1 MTPHPALSRG
11 PRELVQLSG
20 KWRGGLPD
28 GGAMCEQKM
37 DGVRAYYLG
46 NTLRTREG
54 MEIGGVGH
62 ILHRLA
68 GIERAYG
75 QPLMFDGEFI
85 APGGYQATLRHIG
98 QGLRAPEG
106 GTLHLFDCLHAE
118 EWQANDCDR
127 PLYERKAMLSSL
139 VGIQNDSDGGWTWR
153 AGTHGKEPDGPPV
166 AIIPDVWCA
175 TPADVE
181 QMAAE
186 IWARDGE
193 GVVVKDAESVYRR
206 ERSNA
211 WRKFKRAGWST
222 RKIRDNSLVMG

>member
-1 MTPHPALSRG
+1 MIPHPALSRG
-11 PRELVQLSG
+11 PRELVQLAG
-20 KWRGGLPD
+20 EWRGGLPD
-28 GGAMCEQKM
+28 GGAMVEEKR
-37 DGVRAYYLG
+37 DGVRAHYIG
-46 NTLRTREG
+46 GTLRTREG
-54 MEIGGVGH
+54 IEIGGVGH

-106 GTLHLFDCLHAE
+106 GTLHLFDILHAE
-118 EWQANDCDR
+118 EWRENDCDR
-127 PLYERKAMLSSL
+127 PLYERKAMLTSL
-139 VGIQNDSDGGWTWR
+139 VRIQCDDDDGWTWR
-153 AGTHGKEPDGPPV
+153 AGTHGKEPDGPAV

-175 TPADVE
+175 TQAEVE

-186 IWARDGE
+186 IWARGGE
-193 GVVVKDAESVYRR
+193 GVMLKDAESIYRR

-211 WRKFKRAGWST
+211 WRKYKKMGWAT
-222 RKIRDNSLVMG
+222 RKVA

>member
-20 KWRGGLPD
+20 EWRGGLPD

-75 QPLMFDGEFI
+75 RPIFLDAEFI
-85 APGGYQATLRHIG
+85 APGGFQATLRHIG
-98 QGLRAPEG
+98 QGLRAPEQ
-106 GTLHLFDCLHAE
+106 GTLHLFDVLHAD
-118 EWQANDCDR
+118 EWQANNCDR
-127 PLYERKAMLSSL
+127 PLYERKAMLSRL
-139 VGIQNDSDGGWTWR
+139 VGIQSDDDDGWTWR
-153 AGTHGKEPDGPPV
+153 AGTYGKEPDGPPV
-166 AIIPDVWCA
+166 AIIPDVWCG
-175 TPADVE
+175 TQADVE

-186 IWARDGE
+186 IWARGGE
-193 GVVVKDAESVYRR
+193 GVMLKDAESVYRR

-211 WRKFKRAGWST
+211 WRKYKRNGWAT
-222 RKIRDNSLVMG
+222 RKVA

>member
-1 MTPHPALSRG
+1 MKKHPSLLAR
-11 PRELVQLSG
+11 PKELVQLAG
-20 KWRGGLPD
+20 EWRGGLPD

-106 GTLHLFDCLHAE
+106 GTLHLFDTLHAE

-139 VGIQNDSDGGWTWR
+139 VRMQADSDDGWTWR

-166 AIIPDVWCA
+166 AIIPDVWCS
-175 TPADVE
+175 TQADVE

-186 IWARDGE
+186 IWARGGE

-206 ERSNA
+206 ERCNA
-211 WRKFKRAGWST
+211 WVKYKRNGWAT
-222 RKIRDNSLVMG
+222 RKVA

>member
-11 PRELVQLSG
+11 PRELVQLAG
-20 KWRGGLPD
+20 EWRGSLPD
-28 GGAMCEQKM
+28 GGAMVEEKK
-37 DGVRAYYLG
+37 DGVRAHYIG
-46 NTLRTREG
+46 GILRTREG
-54 MEIGGVGH
+54 IEIGGVGH
-62 ILHRLA
+62 ILHRLG

-75 QPLMFDGEFI
+75 RKLFLDGEFI
-85 APGGYQATLRHIG
+85 APGGYLATLRHIG

-118 EWQANDCDR
+118 EWHSNDCDR

-139 VGIQNDSDGGWTWR
+139 VRMQADSDDGWTWR

-166 AIIPDVWCA
+166 AIIPDVWCS
-175 TPADVE
+175 TQADVE

-186 IWARDGE
+186 IWARGGE

-206 ERSNA
+206 ERCNA
-211 WRKFKRAGWST
+211 WVKYKRNGWAT
-222 RKIRDNSLVMG
+222 RKVA

>member
-1 MTPHPALSRG
+1 MTPHPALSRR

-20 KWRGGLPD
+20 EWRGGLPD

-62 ILHRLA
+62 ILWRIQS
-68 GIERAYG
+68 IERAYG
-75 QPLMFDGEFI
+75 RPIFLDGEFI
-85 APGGYQATLRHIG
+85 APGGYHATLRHIG

-106 GTLHLFDCLHAE
+106 GTLHCFDCLHAD

-127 PLYERKAMLSSL
+127 PLYERKAMLARL
-139 VGIQNDSDGGWTWR
+139 VGMQSDIDDGWTWR
-153 AGTHGKEPDGPPV
+153 PGTHGKEPDGPAL

-175 TPADVE
+175 TQVDVE

-186 IWARDGE
+186 IWERGGE
-193 GVVVKDAESVYRR
+193 GCMIKDAESVYRR
-206 ERSNA
+206 ERSNR
-211 WRKFKRAGWST
+211 WMKYKKQGWAT
-222 RKIRDNSLVMG
+222 RKVA

>member
-1 MTPHPALSRG
+1 MTPHPALSRR
-11 PRELVQLSG
+11 PRELVQLAG
-20 KWRGGLPD
+20 EWRGGLPD

-193 GVVVKDAESVYRR
+193 GVVVKDATSIYHR

-211 WRKFKRAGWST
+211 WQKYKQRDWST
-222 RKIRDNSLVMG
+222 RKIA

>member
-1 MTPHPALSRG
+1 MTPHPALSRR
-11 PRELVQLSG
+11 PRELVALAG
-20 KWRGGLPD
+20 EWHGGLPD
-28 GGAMCEQKM
+28 GGAMVEEKR

-54 MEIGGVGH
+54 IEIGGVGH

-75 QPLMFDGEFI
+75 RPLFFDGEFI
-85 APGGYQATLRHIG
+85 APGGYMATLRHIG

-106 GTLHLFDCLHAE
+106 GTLHLFDTLHAE

-127 PLYERKAMLSSL
+127 PLYERKAMLTRL
-139 VGIQNDSDGGWTWR
+139 VRMQSDSDDGWTWR
-153 AGTHGKEPDGPPV
+153 AGTYGKEPDEPPV
-166 AIIPDVWCA
+166 TIIPDVWCA

-186 IWARDGE
+186 IWERDGE
-193 GVVVKDAESVYRR
+193 GVVVKDAMGLYRR

-211 WRKFKRAGWST
+211 WRKFKRNGWAT
-222 RKIRDNSLVMG
+222 RKVA

>member
-11 PRELVQLSG
+11 PRELVALSG
-20 KWRGGLPD
+20 EWRGGLPD
-28 GGAMCEQKM
+28 GGAMVEEKR
-37 DGVRAYYLG
+37 DGVRAHYLG
-46 NTLRTREG
+46 GALRTREG
-54 MEIGGVGH
+54 IEIGGVGH
-62 ILHRLA
+62 IVHRLA

-75 QPLMFDGEFI
+75 RPLMFDGEFI

-106 GTLHLFDCLHAE
+106 GTLHLFDCLHAY

-127 PLYERKAMLSSL
+127 PLYERKAMLARL
-139 VGIQNDSDGGWTWR
+139 MGIRCYDDDGWTWR
-153 AGTHGKEPDGPPV
+153 AGTRGKEPDGPPV

-175 TPADVE
+175 TQADVE
-181 QMAAE
+181 QMAGE

-193 GVVVKDAESVYRR
+193 GIVIKDAASIYRR

-211 WRKFKRAGWST
+211 WQKYKQRGWAT
-222 RKIRDNSLVMG
+222 RKVA